1 MDILNKAFLRGCQ
14 GDVCVCVCV
23 GWGGLMNLVG
33 GDLKE
38 GIPRP
43 KGVCFWMILV
53 AARPVMTP
61 FININVFVPLFS
73 QST

>member
-1 MDILNKAFLRGCQ
+1 MVILNKAFLRGCQ
-14 GDVCVCVCV
+14 GDVCVC
-23 GWGGLMNLVG
+23 GGGGLMKLVG

-53 AARPVMTP
+53 TARPVMTP